1 MSKFL
6 NNKDRQ
12 NRAEF
17 DKLLARCVRVV
28 EAQPNLATLR
38 LCESV
43 CGSLTTLLE
52 SIRLTI
58 EDRPRKNDLV
68 MLRDRIQELSFER
81 ANESMNR
88 PIYNSDGPQM
98 DEELSEDEESADD
111 ETQIFGGGLRGN
123 DIQNANDAAEHM
135 SDAMAYSVHAC
146 NNAGD
151 YGTVNI
157 TDIGTEAPDFPI
169 DVLKDGL
176 RLAVARL
183 RDASTRGDVSPY
195 TLASIAGTIDTA
207 VSEFDKEVGS

>member
-43 CGSLTTLLE
+43 CVSLTTLLE
-52 SIRLTI
+52 NIRLTI

-68 MLRDRIQELSFER
+68 MLRDRIQELSFDR
-81 ANESMNR
+81 ANESLNTPR
-88 PIYNSDGPQM
+88 YSIEDGAGLP
-98 DEELSEDEESADD
+98 EKSAEDDD
-111 ETQIFGGGLRGN
+111 ETQIFGSPSN
-123 DIQNANDAAEHM
+123 DSHE
-135 SDAMAYSVHAC
+135 SDAMPYSINTYTH
-146 NNAGD
+146 AGD
-151 YGTVNI
+151 I
-157 TDIGTEAPDFPI
+157 LLTDIGTEAPDFPI

-183 RDASTRGDVSPY
+183 REASTKGDATPY
-195 TLASIAGTIDTA
+195 TMAYVAGLIDTA

>member
-28 EAQPNLATLR
+28 ESQPNLATLR

-52 SIRLTI
+52 NIRLTI

-81 ANESMNR
+81 ANESL
-88 PIYNSDGPQM
+88 NSPKYSIT
-98 DEELSEDEESADD
+98 EEFSDPPNDDDD
-111 ETQIFGGGLRGN
+111 ETQIFGGSVSPDAVDEAWGN
-123 DIQNANDAAEHM
+123 
-135 SDAMAYSVHAC
+135 
-146 NNAGD
+146 GD
-151 YGTVNI
+151 YGTVNL

-169 DVLKDGL
+169 DQL
-176 RLAVARL
+176 RDNLRAAVARL
-183 RDASTRGDVSPY
+183 RDASTKGDATPY
-195 TLASIAGTIDTA
+195 TMAYVAGLIDTA

>member
-1 MSKFL
+1 VSKFL

-52 SIRLTI
+52 SIRLTL

-81 ANESMNR
+81 ANESLNAPR
-88 PIYNSDGPQM
+88 YHWSYETSDEPA
-98 DEELSEDEESADD
+98 EDDD
-111 ETQIFGGGLRGN
+111 ETQVFGSPAVDDDF
-123 DIQNANDAAEHM
+123 DIQACSAFPPKND
-135 SDAMAYSVHAC
+135 
-146 NNAGD
+146 AGD

-169 DVLKDGL
+169 DVMKDTL

-183 RDASTRGDVSPY
+183 RDASTKGDVTPY

>member
-68 MLRDRIQELSFER
+68 MLRDRIQELSFDR
-81 ANESMNR
+81 ANEHMNV
-88 PIYNSDGPQM
+88 PDYSC
-98 DEELSEDEESADD
+98 EDSPEIEPSREDD
-111 ETQIFGGGLRGN
+111 ETEIFGSPTEYDVNGFKV
-123 DIQNANDAAEHM
+123 DPSEE
-135 SDAMAYSVHAC
+135 C
-146 NNAGD
+146 CKECNAGD
-151 YGTVNI
+151 YGTVNL

-169 DVLKDGL
+169 DQL
-176 RLAVARL
+176 RDNLRTAVARL
-183 RDASTRGDVSPY
+183 RDASTKGDVTPY
-195 TLASIAGTIDTA
+195 TLATIAGQIDSA

>member
-68 MLRDRIQELSFER
+68 MLRDRIQELSFDR
-81 ANESMNR
+81 ANESLNTPR
-88 PIYNSDGPQM
+88 YNSCGT
-98 DEELSEDEESADD
+98 DEEGGEAEAHLADMEWLDNQRDD
-111 ETQIFGGGLRGN
+111 ETQIFGSPNN
-123 DIQNANDAAEHM
+123 DDH
-135 SDAMAYSVHAC
+135 S
-146 NNAGD
+146 GD
-151 YGTVNI
+151 FGDI
-157 TDIGTEAPDFPI
+157 LLTDIGTEAPDFPI

-183 RDASTRGDVSPY
+183 RDASTRGDVTPY

>member
-6 NNKDRQ
+6 NNKDRHT
-12 NRAEF
+12 RAEF

-43 CGSLTTLLE
+43 CVSLTTLLE

-81 ANESMNR
+81 ANESLNT
-88 PIYNSDGPQM
+88 PKYQFV
-98 DEELSEDEESADD
+98 DEDDVTSMAKEQLADLEWLDNHRED
-111 ETQIFGGGLRGN
+111 ETQIFGSPGSDG
-123 DIQNANDAAEHM
+123 DAYWA
-135 SDAMAYSVHAC
+135 AKTTG
-146 NNAGD
+146 AGD
-151 YGTVNI
+151 I
-157 TDIGTEAPDFPI
+157 LLTDIGTEAPDFPI
-169 DVLKDGL
+169 DQL
-176 RLAVARL
+176 RDNLRAVVARL
-183 RDASTRGDVSPY
+183 RDASTKGDVSPY
-195 TLASIAGTIDTA
+195 TLATLAGQIDTA

>member
-68 MLRDRIQELSFER
+68 MLRDRIQELSFDR
-81 ANESMNR
+81 ANETLNTPRYS
-88 PIYNSDGPQM
+88 IEDGAGLP
-98 DEELSEDEESADD
+98 EEQAEVDD
-111 ETQIFGGGLRGN
+111 ETQIFGSPS
-123 DIQNANDAAEHM
+123 NDACDSPNCWEHG
-135 SDAMAYSVHAC
+135 S
-146 NNAGD
+146 AGD

-157 TDIGTEAPDFPI
+157 TDIGTEVPDYPI
-169 DVLKDGL
+169 DVMKDAL
-176 RLAVARL
+176 RLAVTRL
-183 RDASTRGDVSPY
+183 REASTRGDVTPY